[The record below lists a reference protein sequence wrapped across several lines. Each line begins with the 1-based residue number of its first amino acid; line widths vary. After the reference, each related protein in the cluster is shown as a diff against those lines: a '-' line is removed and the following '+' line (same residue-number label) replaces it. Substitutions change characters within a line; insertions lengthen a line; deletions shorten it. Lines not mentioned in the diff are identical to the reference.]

1 MRNNVGCDWVEEAKR
16 RAAVEAVKNI
26 KDNFIVGLGSG
37 STAAY
42 AIEEIGR
49 MIREKGLRI
58 LGVPSSYQS
67 LIMAA
72 KFKVPTT
79 TLYEHPLI
87 DLTIDGADQ
96 IDRNLNLIKGG
107 GGALT
112 REKVIAAS
120 SRCLIIVADERK
132 LTDNLGRGQLLPVEI
147 LPFAEPLVTAKIREM
162 GGKPYLRESKKGVPF
177 ITDNGNFIL
186 DVDFGVIENPLEL
199 ERRLKMI
206 PGVVETGLFVGMVKA
221 AYIGTRTAV
230 KKISV
235 SGE

>member
-1 MRNNVGCDWVEEAKR
+1 MSYDWVEDAKR

-26 KDNFIVGLGSG
+26 RDGFIVGLGSG

-49 MIREKGLRI
+49 RVREEGLRV

-67 LIMAA
+67 LLLAA
-72 KFKVPTT
+72 KFGIPTT

-96 IDRNLNLIKGG
+96 IDQNLNLIKGM

-112 REKVIAAS
+112 REKIIAAA

-132 LTDNLGRGQLLPVEI
+132 LTDKLGVGQLLPVEI
-147 LPFAEPLVTAKIREM
+147 LPFAEPLVKAKIREI
-162 GGKPYLRESKKGVPF
+162 GGKPYLRESKKNAPF

-186 DVDFGVIENPLEL
+186 DVDFGAIDDPLDL
-199 ERRLKMI
+199 ERKLKMI
-206 PGVVETGLFVGMVKA
+206 PGVVETGLFIGMAKS
-221 AYIGTRTAV
+221 AYIGTRTSV
-230 KKISV
+230 KKIDV
-235 SGE
+235 GERW